1 MKLVINI
8 EKKHLGVFSIFLLF
22 LTGIFVMAS
31 SHEDTN
37 PNNNPGHSANDLG
50 SGTLSGFLN
59 VVGPPSADLNTVLY
73 VENTGN
79 VDSNSIRAIGDVI
92 ITSEDSDPV
101 KLIVGEMKMVWNPTT
116 ASLQFCAPSGFGGDQ
131 CVGYIG
137 ENGFINGGCTCP

>member
-1 MKLVINI
+1 MKLIINI

-59 VVGPPSADLNTVLY
+59 VVGPPSSDLSAVLF

-79 VDSNSIRAIGDVI
+79 VDLNSIRAVGDVI
-92 ITSEDSDPV
+92 ITSENSDPV
-101 KLIVGEMKMVWNPTT
+101 KVAIGEMKVTWNPSTN
-116 ASLQFCAPSGFGGDQ
+116 SLQFCKAGSFGGDT
-131 CVGYIG
+131 CVGYVG
-137 ENGFINGGCTCP
+137 ENGFVNGGCTCP